1 MVIYEPFKVGEAD
14 FVRAYSDIGMKIRGG
29 SPESDYDEACDP
41 AEFGRTYTETDI
53 PIDTDEG
60 EAFAMLNVLLGGALS

>member
-14 FVRAYSDIGMKIRGG
+14 FVRAYSDIGMKILGG